1 MITAATSV
9 SLCVL
14 CGTLPTSA
22 RIARKT
28 YGVEHNNMNR
38 TIAIF
43 VFAVAVTST
52 VISEDLPAAM
62 FVRPTIGVKV
72 LGQPR

>member
-1 MITAATSV
+1 
-9 SLCVL
+9 
-14 CGTLPTSA
+14 
-22 RIARKT
+22 
-28 YGVEHNNMNR
+28 MNR

-43 VFAVAVTST
+43 ALAAAVTST

-62 FVRPTIGVKV
+62 FVMPTIGVKV